1 MLGQDFKPGRLPDAT
16 PTSTIHS
23 GGDPVAKAD
32 VIREF
37 VHEALLAGRSRHEIY
52 EALSAAGWTKNEIAR
67 GLSAFVDQPF
77 NPPIPRPQIQ
87 LTARETFLYS
97 LLFTALAF
105 TAGHFVSLV
114 HAILDIWLPD
124 PSANNYVQIAAFRS
138 VRWSIASLV
147 VFAPLFVWM
156 TFLTERRIAADASFR
171 KSPVRKWTL
180 YIALFFSALT
190 LLGDAVYA
198 IYNFLEGDLTLRF
211 ALKSLTVAGVAGAV
225 FAFYLKDTGDRDDAG

>member
-1 MLGQDFKPGRLPDAT
+1 M
-16 PTSTIHS
+16 
-23 GGDPVAKAD
+23 AKAD

-52 EALSAAGWTKNEIAR
+52 EALSAAGWTKKEIAR

-97 LLFTALAF
+97 VLFTALAF
-105 TAGHFVSLV
+105 TTGNFVSLI

-124 PSANNYVQIAAFRS
+124 ASENSYSRIAAIQTI
-138 VRWSIASLV
+138 RWSIASLV

-156 TFLTERRIAADASFR
+156 TFLTERRTAADASLR
-171 KSPVRKWTL
+171 TSSVRKWTL
-180 YIALFFSALT
+180 YIVLFFSALT
-190 LLGDAVYA
+190 LLSDAVYA
-198 IYNFLEGDLTLRF
+198 IYSFLDGELTLRF

-225 FAFYLKDTGDRDDAG
+225 FAFYLKDVGDRDDAG